1 MSEIKFKS
9 YSGEEPQID
18 DRSIRAII
26 GRVDVVDNE
35 NELIVGDTFKID
47 KIKASNWMHNSMVV
61 AKLAGMVD
69 EVRPPVGYGKGW
81 VDGDKIIGEVKVM
94 NTPDGNDFL
103 EHVKSA
109 GDQLGYSHGFK
120 ISRTSQR
127 DDGVTLLHGVQT
139 YEMSPVPD
147 PASPGTRTLVPNGM
161 KLLYDEGTKL
171 ARVVR
176 DEPEETKAIDE
187 LVKMFKQF
195 IEMQGAK
202 ETFSF
207 EQFMSALKDSEAA
220 IKTEDIEVTNE
231 AAAED
236 SMKEMT
242 EDKEKKEKKED
253 DEDEDEEKEDKKKN
267 PYSGSKIYLQSLA
280 GRF

>member
-103 EHVKSA
+103 EHIKSA

-120 ISRTSQR
+120 ISRTSER
-127 DDGVTLLHGVQT
+127 DDGVTLLHGVRT

-147 PASPGTRTLVPNGM
+147 PASPGTGTLVPNGM
-161 KLLYDEGTKL
+161 KLLYDEGTKI

-176 DEPEETKAIDE
+176 DEPEDTKAIDE

-207 EQFMSALKDSEAA
+207 EQFMTALKENTDSE
-220 IKTEDIEVTNE
+220 TVEETVVEEEVKQE
-231 AAAED
+231 
-236 SMKEMT
+236 
-242 EDKEKKEKKED
+242 KEKEKDKDKKKKDDEED
-253 DEDEDEEKEDKKKN
+253 DEEDDEKKKN

-280 GRF
+280 GRY